1 MYKFALPITCLAIVM
16 FVSVRCDDGVK
27 KDKLSRDCG
36 NAYSMTCLKLDIV
49 SFVDK
54 LNEEEQFSVFPGIS
68 LVKENST
75 SQPDTANM
83 VSELAREFPTDAE
96 ARLDAFLM
104 RKIGGYLSSHSIRLN
119 LWNPST
125 SEGDVAQGRGKD
137 KKNGMAYILA
147 AAAMMKGTL
156 MALAMGGLAALA
168 GKALMTGMISLL
180 LSAIIGLKSLT
191 SHGGKQTT
199 YEIVSKPV
207 YSHTNSHST
216 EVEHG
221 GHYSGYGR
229 SMDVPLPLG
238 LQRAYT
244 SS

>member
-1 MYKFALPITCLAIVM
+1 MVLIQNKYEKF
-16 FVSVRCDDGVK
+16 SSK
-27 KDKLSRDCG
+27 
-36 NAYSMTCLKLDIV
+36 
-49 SFVDK
+49 
-54 LNEEEQFSVFPGIS
+54 EEKFSVFPRIG
-68 LVKENST
+68 LVKESST
-75 SQPDTANM
+75 SLPDTANM
-83 VSELAREFPTDAE
+83 VSELAREFPTDAKV
-96 ARLDAFLM
+96 RLDAFLM

-216 EVEHG
+216 EVEHA